1 MNGEKKF
8 RLMILD
14 FDGTLADTFPF
25 MLSIVDQLADKH
37 NMKHMDEADMQLL
50 RGDHPADL
58 MKIHQIPMWKLPILA
73 SDAQALMRDNIE
85 HIKLF
90 DGIDQLI
97 RDLSFQGIQIAVVS
111 SNALKNVQQVLGAE
125 IVSLISYFECG
136 VSLFRKSEKLRKIL
150 RLSGVPACEA
160 LSIGDEIRD
169 IEAAK
174 QAGIPCAAVTW
185 GYASHIALQKYAP
198 EFLMDSVEQIQ
209 QVFI

>member
-1 MNGEKKF
+1 
-8 RLMILD
+8 MILD

-37 NMKHMDEADMQLL
+37 KMKHMDKTDIQIL
-50 RGDHPADL
+50 RGEHPVDL
-58 MKIHQIPMWKLPILA
+58 MKLHQIPMWKLPLLA
-73 SDAQALMRDNIE
+73 SDAQALMRENIE

-90 DGIDQLI
+90 DGIEQLI
-97 RDLSFQGIQIAVVS
+97 RELSMQGIQIAVVS
-111 SNALKNVQQVLGAE
+111 SNALKNVQQVLGVE

-136 VSLFRKSEKLRKIL
+136 VSLFRKSDKLRKIL
-150 RLSGVPACEA
+150 KLSGVPALEA
-160 LSIGDEIRD
+160 LCIGDEIRD

-185 GYASHIALQKYAP
+185 GYASHTALEKYAP
-198 EFLMDSVEQIQ
+198 EFLLDSVEQIQ